1 MLQREGRKLSHSS
14 ILIVFLLGVC
24 LFSSGCEGPATIW
37 KEEVRSP
44 DGAWTA
50 IGLTEQQG
58 GPGNDW
64 CATTVSLKRTN
75 VSESP
80 TDIVGITCHG
90 AIGQAYTLDNIA
102 NAGGTIGLQ
111 MKWLDL
117 SHLEVTYDKQ
127 LAGEL
132 YYQVVKT
139 SGLDISV
146 KDISAPINP
155 AAAPDSQH
163 HKSR

>member
-1 MLQREGRKLSHSS
+1 L
-14 ILIVFLLGVC
+14 LLGAC
-24 LFSSGCEGPATIW
+24 LFVYGCEGPATIW

-58 GPGNDW
+58 GPGNAW
-64 CATTVSLKRTN
+64 CGTTVSLKRTN

-80 TDIVGITCHG
+80 TDIVGITCG
-90 AIGQAYTLDNIA
+90 AVGRAYTLDNIA

-111 MKWLDL
+111 MKWLDP
-117 SHLEVTYDKQ
+117 SHLEVTYDKR

-132 YYQVVKT
+132 YFQVVKT
-139 SGLDISV
+139 SGIDIAVRDISV
-146 KDISAPINP
+146 PINP
-155 AAAPDSQH
+155 VAATDPQH

>member
-1 MLQREGRKLSHSS
+1 MGA
-14 ILIVFLLGVC
+14 C
-24 LFSSGCEGPATIW
+24 LFYSGCEGPATIW

-58 GPGNDW
+58 GPGNAW
-64 CATTVSLKRTN
+64 CGTTVSLKRTN

-80 TDIVGITCHG
+80 MEIVGITCLG
-90 AIGQAYTLDNIA
+90 ANGQAYTLDNTA

-111 MKWLDL
+111 MKWLDP
-117 SHLEVTYDKQ
+117 SHLEVTYDKR

-132 YYQVVKT
+132 YFQVVKT
-139 SGLDISV
+139 SGLDIAV
-146 KDISAPINP
+146 RDISEPMNP
-155 AAAPDSQH
+155 VAAADPQRL
-163 HKSR
+163 KSK